1 MFEQGRKAYVSIRR
15 PHGEETMLSPRRSAQ
30 LGLGIACLIL
40 VSSVAVLVAGAAD
53 PANSKANIEVSN
65 VPAAVTQS
73 PVGNDSLMA
82 VHSNALLSGQH

>member
-1 MFEQGRKAYVSIRR
+1 
-15 PHGEETMLSPRRSAQ
+15 MLSPRRSAQ

-40 VSSVAVLVAGAAD
+40 VSSIAVLVAGAAD
-53 PANSKANIEVSN
+53 PVNSQANIEVSN

-82 VHSNALLSGQH
+82 VHSNALPSEQH